1 MNFNRCREVILDN
14 FRSMKLEKEYAKFQL
29 IQFQLLDL
37 ISHYEKLIELE
48 KDIKLKYFEVRETLK
63 YNELVDFD
71 IDPVKW
77 DDKKNHEIK
86 SFENELNLLNEYARQ
101 ITDILKSI
109 DDGSVED
116 ALKSA
121 EKELLK
127 YET

>member
-1 MNFNRCREVILDN
+1 M
-14 FRSMKLEKEYAKFQL
+14 
-29 IQFQLLDL
+29 
-37 ISHYEKLIELE
+37 
-48 KDIKLKYFEVRETLK
+48 KYFEVRETLK